1 MAVGMLA
8 PKRCKHGTSLGR
20 VVLLNKAKPLLDFS
34 RPLFRPGF
42 AF

>member
-1 MAVGMLA
+1 MLA
-8 PKRCKHGTSLGR
+8 PKRCKHGTSLEP
-20 VVLLNKAKPLLDFS
+20 VVLLNTEKPLLDFS